1 MVKTILRVVQQLLR
15 RLATRV
21 ILIASLALLALGA
34 SVVTG
39 PVVPDRLIDALGVDS
54 LDTILNIL
62 ASSMLAVTTFS
73 LSILTGAIQFASSSI
88 TPRTRLVLRDDT
100 VTNMVLSNF
109 VGAFV
114 FALIGIV
121 LRATPFMGEAESAML
136 FLFTVVVVIVVIVS
150 ILRWIDHL
158 ATLGAMDQTVT
169 VFEKTASQV
178 MKTFA
183 RRPALGGHVVTRD
196 EIAAQE
202 DHTALTCTASGYVE
216 QLFEDILQA
225 EADAAAVD
233 VYLAVYPGDYVVPGM
248 PLAYVKGIDTLDD
261 DTADGL
267 RSGIQ
272 ITATRRFDQDPRL
285 AVIVLTEVASRAL
298 SPGINDSQTAID
310 VIHRLTSVL
319 LQSAPEPVA
328 DEVDNPRLFLAPP
341 EPEAFFR
348 DSFDVIARDGADKAE
363 VVAALRNALNRLGA
377 LGAQPVREAAQ
388 SCRSRL
394 VG

>member
-1 MVKTILRVVQQLLR
+1 MLKSVLRVVEQVLR

-21 ILIASLALLALGA
+21 ILIASLAVIALGA

-114 FALIGIV
+114 FALIGII

-136 FLFTVVVVIVVIVS
+136 FLFTMVVVIVVIVS

-158 ATLGAMDQTVT
+158 STLGAMDQTVS
-169 VFEKTASQV
+169 VFEGTANRV
-178 MKTFA
+178 MRA
-183 RRPALGGHVVTRD
+183 YAERPALGGHVVGRD

-202 DHTALTCTASGYVE
+202 DCPALTCTSAGYVE

-225 EADAAAVD
+225 EADEADVD
-233 VYLAVYPGDYVVPGM
+233 LYLAVYPGDYVVPGM
-248 PLAYVKGIDTLDD
+248 PLAYVKGVGRLEDE
-261 DTADGL
+261 TAQAL
-267 RSGIQ
+267 RAGIR
-272 ITATRRFDQDPRL
+272 IAATRRFEQDPRL

-310 VIHRLTSVL
+310 VVHRLTSVL
-319 LQSAPEPVA
+319 LQSAPDPVT
-328 DEVDNPRLFLAPP
+328 DEILNTRLFMAPP
-341 EPEAFFR
+341 DPEIFLR

-363 VVAALRNALNRLGA
+363 VLAAIRGALNRLA
-377 LGAQPVREAAQ
+377 TLGAQPVRDAAQ